1 MAKKFLLIGPPGGG
15 KTTMLSAYDGA
26 LKSHVATQTTE
37 EVKTGWFGLGLMGG
51 DSLLEYGGN
60 TKNIEESIAKLKTGN
75 HIVLFVFD
83 GEDFLKQV
91 RNPSQGGMVYSRWLR
106 YNAGFKINR
115 PHFVATHAD
124 MVPDLKNAILQGIK
138 DANDEYKSIVGQERY
153 ESSLFEEPFFHC
165 INATKENEVKELIK
179 KIKQ

>member
-1 MAKKFLLIGPPGGG
+1 MAKKFLLIGPQGGG
-15 KTTMLSAYDGA
+15 KTTILSAYNSE
-26 LKSHVATQTTE
+26 LKGSMATQTTE
-37 EVKTGWFGLGLMGG
+37 EVKTGLFGLGIMGG

-60 TKNIEESIAKLKTGN
+60 TKNIEETIAKLKTCN
-75 HIVLFVFD
+75 YIVLFVFD

-91 RNPSQGGMVYSRWLR
+91 HNPSQGGMVYSRWLHYYAESR
-106 YNAGFKINR
+106 ISR

-124 MVPDLKNAILQGIK
+124 MMPGLKNAILQGIK
-138 DANDEYKSIVGQERY
+138 DANDEYKSIVGKERY

-165 INATKENEVKELIK
+165 INATKESEVKELIK